1 MFYYKLKI
9 ESSWKRRF
17 INMIYEKK
25 VNEIEK
31 ELDDVNEEA
40 RIIDELDQEKFN
52 VILRLY
58 DETFKEL
65 VDR

>member
-1 MFYYKLKI
+1 
-9 ESSWKRRF
+9 
-17 INMIYEKK
+17 MIYEKK

-65 VDR
+65 VDRWRLYSHWY